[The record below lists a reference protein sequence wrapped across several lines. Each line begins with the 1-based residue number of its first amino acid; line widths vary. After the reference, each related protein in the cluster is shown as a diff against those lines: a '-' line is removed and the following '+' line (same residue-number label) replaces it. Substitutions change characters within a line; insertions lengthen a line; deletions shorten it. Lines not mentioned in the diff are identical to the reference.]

1 MNGKFSESNESLT
14 AVRGKHIQFKLDIY
28 KKTHSREYGVK
39 CLG

>member
-14 AVRGKHIQFKLDIY
+14 AVRGKHIQFKLDI